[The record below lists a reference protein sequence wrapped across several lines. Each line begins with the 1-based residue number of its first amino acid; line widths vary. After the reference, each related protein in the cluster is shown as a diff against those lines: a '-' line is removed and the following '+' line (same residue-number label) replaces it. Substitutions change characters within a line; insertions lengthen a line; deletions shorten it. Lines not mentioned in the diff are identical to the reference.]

1 MFYPPLKISM
11 HLKLDS
17 LLPTQKSTEYNNS
30 LLACI
35 INVSLTAVTQDRN
48 YVITPFSPYF
58 LKKLKIV
65 KREMKRLTIIFRQIY
80 FMYICLKR
88 VKFLSLT
95 FSSHHEWSVTYCGT
109 MIYPYTKAYVEIETQ
124 KNVPSKPPY
133 WDTEH

>member
-30 LLACI
+30 LLACTCI
-35 INVSLTAVTQDRN
+35 INVSITAVTQDRN

-58 LKKLKIV
+58 LKQLKIV

-80 FMYICLKR
+80 FMYICFKREKGKIPFFDFLK
-88 VKFLSLT
+88 
-95 FSSHHEWSVTYCGT
+95 SS
-109 MIYPYTKAYVEIETQ
+109 
-124 KNVPSKPPY
+124 
-133 WDTEH
+133 